1 MKSQGGMTMPPTK
14 ARKQMELVNFLMNNA
29 VPVKVV
35 SNRGMLSNGIVI
47 ANGIISKIN
56 AVENRVT
63 INDKNVSLEGHEM
76 ILTI

>member
-1 MKSQGGMTMPPTK
+1 
-14 ARKQMELVNFLMNNA
+14 MELVNFLMNNA